1 MMLNDYSQL
10 PVMNGR
16 DVRGVVTWATI
27 GSRAVLKGPEGK
39 AADFMQPAVILED
52 DRSIFEAIKAI
63 VQHDF
68 VLVRARDK
76 TISGIVT
83 ADYLRLQFRTLTD
96 TLLFF
101 SEIETHVHNKVDRMI
116 NAKKLG

>member
-52 DRSIFEAIKAI
+52 DRSIFEAITAI
-63 VQHDF
+63 VQHEF
-68 VLVRARDK
+68 VLVRARDQ
-76 TISGIVT
+76 TIRGIFT
-83 ADYLRLQFRTLTD
+83 AAALILQFRQMKD
-96 TLLFF
+96 ALLFP
-101 SEIETHVHNKVDRMI
+101 IQIKTNI
-116 NAKKLG
+116 PNYAAN